1 MAYTYNDFVT
11 AANTA
16 GLYDQFDEDD
26 LQRAQKTPEYGL
38 SLLGLKQDYNK
49 ATTDEQRLLVN
60 ENINQLRNNYG
71 TPAAAAPAA
80 TPNGTN
86 INFSYNAAEDPSYQA
101 LRKQYLREGDRATE
115 NALGSAA
122 AASAGRPSSYAVTA
136 ATQAGDYYAGQL
148 ADRVPTLEQNA
159 YSRALNEFNAG
170 KQKYESI
177 KETITNSGY
186 MPTDEELAQAGM
198 TKEET
203 AQWRKVWGWQ
213 AYQNGQISGE
223 QYKELF
229 GEYPN
234 GYVQPGGGWYGGGGG
249 SKTNSLLDMFKQNVD
264 SGQFKAYEM
273 FRDAKDTFGLG
284 TPEYMEAINYAD
296 KLVDHKVTTPTP
308 AAVPAAATNN
318 TTIKLSNTQ
327 GSVKPGTKSTYTH
340 K

>member
-170 KQKYESI
+170 KQKYESV

-198 TKEET
+198 TKEEA

-234 GYVQPGGGWYGGGGG
+234 GYVQPGAGWGG
-249 SKTNSLLDMFKQNVD
+249 STADPKVD
-264 SGQFKAYEM
+264 KFKAIIDAGTASYLDIAKAM
-273 FRDAKDTFGLG
+273 RDDLG
-284 TPEYMEAINYAD
+284 TDSDSYKEVAKYLGSSSNYNFKDPATAA
-296 KLVDHKVTTPTP
+296 KVSDERN
-308 AAVPAAATNN
+308 ARS
-318 TTIKLSNTQ
+318 K
-327 GSVKPGTKSTYTH
+327 TK
-340 K
+340 